1 MQKTF
6 YTIFI
11 TAFLLADIAH
21 ANNNWAWTC
30 ESEKVACQKVCDL
43 NQRNEFNPMKHH
55 KLVIECAP
63 DKQDSGNEKVTSD
76 Q

>member
-11 TAFLLADIAH
+11 TTFLLADIAH

-43 NQRNEFNPMKHH
+43 MNLIP
-55 KLVIECAP
+55 
-63 DKQDSGNEKVTSD
+63 
-76 Q
+76 